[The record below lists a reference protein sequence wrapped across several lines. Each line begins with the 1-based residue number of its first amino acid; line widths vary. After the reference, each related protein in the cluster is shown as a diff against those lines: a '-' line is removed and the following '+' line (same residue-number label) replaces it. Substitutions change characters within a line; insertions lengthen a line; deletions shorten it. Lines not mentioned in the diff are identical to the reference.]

1 MIDSLP
7 ARARRWQEIKLQ
19 AALITPLIHVK
30 GYAAPETKAAA
41 ERGRLLV
48 EEAER
53 LGEPIEDRLVLLSI
67 LYGAVATNIVD
78 FDGDLMLGLAAQ
90 LLAFAEEEGST
101 GSLLTAHRLMGICL
115 LYTGH
120 FVESQPHLQRTLAL
134 YDPAEHRALAT
145 RFGQDARAHT
155 LCYRSLAF
163 WSLGFP
169 EAALADASDG
179 LILGGF
185 VGAIVVTLR

>member
-1 MIDSLP
+1 
-7 ARARRWQEIKLQ
+7 
-19 AALITPLIHVK
+19 
-30 GYAAPETKAAA
+30 
-41 ERGRLLV
+41 
-48 EEAER
+48 
-53 LGEPIEDRLVLLSI
+53 
-67 LYGAVATNIVD
+67 
-78 FDGDLMLGLAAQ
+78 
-90 LLAFAEEEGST
+90 
-101 GSLLTAHRLMGICL
+101 L